1 MRCFLHCYKKRR
13 RGICFSGTVS
23 ITEPEEDDRRSAL
36 LEKKKKKR
44 RREKKKLLSVTVS
57 KAGEGDVLC
66 TVRKREGKV
75 ESLHTL

>member
-44 RREKKKLLSVTVS
+44 RLF
-57 KAGEGDVLC
+57 
-66 TVRKREGKV
+66 TVRKEEEV
-75 ESLHTL
+75 ALCYC